1 MSVAPRL
8 NEFCRTSPRISKPA
22 SMRDAAHAP
31 RTPRHTYLRIRRPR
45 SATIGAAV
53 NSARH
58 STKAHTITTVS
69 NTFIVDERKSPPAAT
84 KRRPSSQ
91 TNNAL
96 IANSKPR
103 SHCASAA
110 FVPGS
115 SCHAKSTTSASV
127 NNATAIQQGT
137 ESTTSATSRRE
148 ASSIAFFPLL
158 LWVLLLRAQLGLFF
172 CLIFLGPLAGVRGGR
187 CASRI
192 AGGSMRSE

>member
-8 NEFCRTSPRISKPA
+8 SEFCRTSPRISKPA

-53 NSARH
+53 NSARQ

-69 NTFIVDERKSPPAAT
+69 KTFIVDDKKSPPAAT

-91 TNNAL
+91 TNSAL
-96 IANSKPR
+96 IANSRPR

-110 FVPGS
+110 FVPGR
-115 SCHAKSTTSASV
+115 SCHANKTTSASV
-127 NNATAIQQGT
+127 SNATAIQQGT
-137 ESTTSATSRRE
+137 ESTTSATSRRA
-148 ASSIAFFPLL
+148 ASSIFLFF
-158 LWVLLLRAQLGLFF
+158 LLRASPCQFF
-172 CLIFLGPLAGVRGGR
+172 FWGRRWGWVRPPQPRQVALALRQTWL
-187 CASRI
+187 
-192 AGGSMRSE
+192 